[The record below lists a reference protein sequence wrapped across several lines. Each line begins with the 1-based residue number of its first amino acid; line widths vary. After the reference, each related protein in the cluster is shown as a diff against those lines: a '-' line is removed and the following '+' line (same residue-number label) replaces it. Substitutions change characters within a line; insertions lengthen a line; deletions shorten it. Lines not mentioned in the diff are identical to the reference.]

1 MLFISLIEKHKLGKK
16 RSKNKEQIMKM
27 FSRFFLLFL
36 FIFLVC
42 HIGNFL
48 NGNIEPSDR
57 LFLGTQSGTT
67 GAVRGLVKDAES
79 GKVIAK
85 VKIVLVNSKNSTMK
99 YELKTDKK
107 GAYYKGG
114 LRPGYY
120 EFIVEK
126 EGFLPISKTIRARLG
141 ETVQEDF
148 ELQSLESQVPEAI
161 TKAKKAIKFFQEA
174 QWEDAVKEFSKAI
187 AKNQSSHMLFYYRG
201 LAQEKFGNLEEA
213 MSDYQKTIEL
223 KPDFALPYSMAGKIF
238 ARQQNYEKAR
248 EFYQKSVEL
257 DDQNVSTLYNY
268 AVVLINIGEKSDE
281 AIVILEKLLS
291 LDDAHADAY
300 YRLGMLYVSQGDTE
314 RAKELL
320 QKFLEL
326 DPENKNAPIA
336 RQVIDALK

>member
-1 MLFISLIEKHKLGKK
+1 
-16 RSKNKEQIMKM
+16 MKM
-27 FSRFFLLFL
+27 FNKFSLLFL

-42 HIGNFL
+42 HSGNFL
-48 NGNIEPSDR
+48 NGGIKPSAS

-67 GAVRGLVKDAES
+67 GAVKGLVKDAES

-85 VKIVLVNSKNSTMK
+85 AKIVLVNSKNSTMK

-120 EFIVEK
+120 EFTVEK
-126 EGFLPISKTIRARLG
+126 EGFLPISKTARLG

-148 ELQSLESQVPEAI
+148 ELQTLESQVPEAI
-161 TKAKKAIKFFQEA
+161 AKAKKAIKFFQEA

-187 AKNQSSHMLFYYRG
+187 AENQSSHMLFYFRG
-201 LAQEKFGNLEEA
+201 IAQEKVGNLEEA

-268 AVVLINIGEKSDE
+268 AVVLINIGEKPDK

-291 LDDAHADAY
+291 LDEEHADAY
-300 YRLGMLYVSQGDTE
+300 YRLGMLYISQGDTE

-320 QKFLEL
+320 QEFLEL

-336 RQVIDALK
+336 RQVLDALK

>member
-1 MLFISLIEKHKLGKK
+1 VLNVIYISNQVKK
-16 RSKNKEQIMKM
+16 EEEQKMKM
-27 FSRFFLLFL
+27 FNRFSLLFL

-48 NGNIEPSDR
+48 NGSVKPSPR

-85 VKIVLVNSKNSTMK
+85 AKIVLVNSKNSTMK
-99 YELKTDKK
+99 YELQTDKK

-120 EFIVEK
+120 EFTVEK
-126 EGFLPISKTIRARLG
+126 EDFLPISKTVRARLG

-174 QWEDAVKEFSKAI
+174 KWEDAVKEFSKAI
-187 AKNQSSHMLFYYRG
+187 AENQSSHMLFYFRG
-201 LAQEKFGNLEEA
+201 IAQEKFGNLEEA

-238 ARQQNYEKAR
+238 ARQQNYKKAS

-257 DDQNVSTLYNY
+257 DDQDITTLYNY

-291 LDDAHADAY
+291 LDEEHADAY

-320 QKFLEL
+320 LKFLEL
-326 DPENKNAPIA
+326 DPENKNATIA
-336 RQVIDALK
+336 RQVLDALK